1 MKKKFVCQLLA
12 LSMTAVMAV
21 PQAGLPV
28 FAASAANTQQAQLK
42 EEAKVGTEITQLE
55 GSTSWMTGTLE
66 KIVLSEITSDSAYC
80 KAITGI
86 SVNGV
91 DYVAD
96 WNEEDDTLVY
106 SAGWLG
112 MTIYSGAFKEGEN
125 TIVIKADGY
134 LDKTILFTKAENE
147 CTFVSQSDGNG
158 GQEPEVLDK
167 TALTEKLEEA
177 KALIQ
182 GDKSDEEWEDLQS
195 AITAAEHTLRVATT
209 QASLNTALEDLT
221 KAMEKFT
228 TGLTAPTVTA
238 VAYDGN
244 ELTIEDTFKNEGSKD
259 EPFLLLYHGQ
269 SISGVTVNGTEYKE
283 YTNDDDPESVYSLSV
298 LHGLT
303 IGSGKFTEGR
313 NAIVIKA
320 KGYKDK
326 TVVFAKSGDTCVLI
340 SQTDGD
346 SEPVTPPQPTI
357 KDPTEDGVY
366 TLTFKTTKADSEE
379 DSMLSNFFAAKAKLQ
394 VKDGKMTLT
403 MLNTGSSRMMLDFT
417 IGKDGTYPAAE
428 KKGYGEADAQGAYTA
443 YEYSMEISDLSELH
457 SAAALVTMMGG
468 SEADK
473 GNYDKYMKAN
483 ISFASLAKGW
493 KGYTDEV
500 SGEQKLINK
509 LIEQGYDLNDDG
521 EISANELAAISES
534 VDLSN
539 CGLTDVSLLKGLTDK
554 VTSLDLSENQITSLP
569 DGLLDHMTALSS
581 FYADSNYIEELP
593 ENFFANNKNLQWVS
607 MRANKLKKINKSDFA
622 GLTELKYLELDNN
635 QIETIAKGAFD
646 GDAALDQ
653 FGLSGNFLESLPE
666 GLFKD
671 AGASMTFLN
680 ISGNMFETLPSAIS
694 DAVKLKKLIAYNN
707 VLTSIADV
715 DFGKMADLTEIN
727 FMKNYIA
734 EIKDGTFAKNSHL
747 LSVDLHDNQLTNLS
761 GSVFADT
768 FENSRGDGKLQK
780 LDITLNN
787 IRVVDPALMK
797 KCDTSINK
805 FYPQKTALSLTLKKD
820 SDTQISWSQDL
831 SMLDLVFWFDQ
842 TVSDEQR
849 ELETPED
856 YRAML
861 EQNGWKGKT
870 ITEILL
876 AKNDSYDWDVITEV
890 QKKNADGS
898 WTTVSDN
905 TVTREAEALTGSF
918 KVTDKGVY
926 RIMKMVN
933 TTLNGSKQYRFTA
946 YSNVI
951 DLSAKDGNN
960 NNSNNNGN
968 NNSNNNNSNTDNGTN
983 GNQSPGTQTVSKP
996 AKVTKLTVTSK
1007 KKKVT
1012 LKWKKNSKATGYE
1025 IYRAT
1030 KKNGKY
1036 KKIRTIK
1043 KASAA
1048 TFTDSKVKKGKTY
1061 YYKVRAYKTVKGN
1074 KANGKFSAVRKVKI
1088 KK

>member
-244 ELTIEDTFKNEGSKD
+244 ELTIEEINHYSDDANWKA
-259 EPFLLLYHGQ
+259 YGQ

-366 TLTFKTTKADSEE
+366 IWC
-379 DSMLSNFFAAKAKLQ
+379 
-394 VKDGKMTLT
+394 
-403 MLNTGSSRMMLDFT
+403 R
-417 IGKDGTYPAAE
+417 
-428 KKGYGEADAQGAYTA
+428 
-443 YEYSMEISDLSELH
+443 H
-457 SAAALVTMMGG
+457 
-468 SEADK
+468 
-473 GNYDKYMKAN
+473 
-483 ISFASLAKGW
+483 
-493 KGYTDEV
+493 
-500 SGEQKLINK
+500 
-509 LIEQGYDLNDDG
+509 
-521 EISANELAAISES
+521 
-534 VDLSN
+534 
-539 CGLTDVSLLKGLTDK
+539 
-554 VTSLDLSENQITSLP
+554 
-569 DGLLDHMTALSS
+569 
-581 FYADSNYIEELP
+581 
-593 ENFFANNKNLQWVS
+593 
-607 MRANKLKKINKSDFA
+607 
-622 GLTELKYLELDNN
+622 YL
-635 QIETIAKGAFD
+635 
-646 GDAALDQ
+646 
-653 FGLSGNFLESLPE
+653 
-666 GLFKD
+666 
-671 AGASMTFLN
+671 
-680 ISGNMFETLPSAIS
+680 
-694 DAVKLKKLIAYNN
+694 
-707 VLTSIADV
+707 
-715 DFGKMADLTEIN
+715 
-727 FMKNYIA
+727 
-734 EIKDGTFAKNSHL
+734 
-747 LSVDLHDNQLTNLS
+747 
-761 GSVFADT
+761 
-768 FENSRGDGKLQK
+768 RG
-780 LDITLNN
+780 
-787 IRVVDPALMK
+787 
-797 KCDTSINK
+797 
-805 FYPQKTALSLTLKKD
+805 
-820 SDTQISWSQDL
+820 
-831 SMLDLVFWFDQ
+831 
-842 TVSDEQR
+842 
-849 ELETPED
+849 
-856 YRAML
+856 
-861 EQNGWKGKT
+861 
-870 ITEILL
+870 
-876 AKNDSYDWDVITEV
+876 
-890 QKKNADGS
+890 
-898 WTTVSDN
+898 
-905 TVTREAEALTGSF
+905 
-918 KVTDKGVY
+918 
-926 RIMKMVN
+926 
-933 TTLNGSKQYRFTA
+933 
-946 YSNVI
+946 
-951 DLSAKDGNN
+951 
-960 NNSNNNGN
+960 
-968 NNSNNNNSNTDNGTN
+968 
-983 GNQSPGTQTVSKP
+983 
-996 AKVTKLTVTSK
+996 
-1007 KKKVT
+1007 
-1012 LKWKKNSKATGYE
+1012 
-1025 IYRAT
+1025 
-1030 KKNGKY
+1030 
-1036 KKIRTIK
+1036 
-1043 KASAA
+1043 
-1048 TFTDSKVKKGKTY
+1048 
-1061 YYKVRAYKTVKGN
+1061 
-1074 KANGKFSAVRKVKI
+1074 
-1088 KK
+1088 